1 VWWGWSFRAWST
13 GHGSAAR
20 AGGGGGGRRGRGGVW
35 GGGNRHHRLLA
46 GDHRVGAATERV
58 MVAREDTRARRA
70 PGVSGNVA
78 EDRNSGQAPRP

>member
-1 VWWGWSFRAWST
+1 MGRQLGQVEEEE
-13 GHGSAAR
+13 
-20 AGGGGGGRRGRGGVW
+20 AGGEGEGCGEAET
-35 GGGNRHHRLLA
+35 RHHRLLA